1 MERMEQCIRGMNQ
14 YTGLQKHNNGT
25 VVEVLLGGTSPYS
38 MICMYEVN
46 VEIVSSE
53 HQSIRIAC
61 CTLPLISTRDLYES

>member
-1 MERMEQCIRGMNQ
+1 MEQCIRGMHQ
-14 YTGLQKHNNGT
+14 YTGLEKQNNGYCCGS
-25 VVEVLLGGTSPYS
+25 VVRWYLPYS